1 MNPNHPERDSPET
14 EGTTDGTKRQSARFA
29 LITALLSVGLSALL
43 FTAVLRNGAAWRDAV
58 LRLFPAPGVESIQEP
73 MEDLQARYKRMERER
88 ADLDKKLDR
97 LVPKNHYLVVNTTG
111 NTFRLYKGGEMV
123 REGLCSTGSYTVLK
137 AGDKMSWT
145 FKTPRGMYRIQGKI
159 SKPIWRKPDWA
170 FVEEGLPI
178 PPANSQLRYEAGVLG
193 NYAMSLGHGYLIHGT
208 LYQRFL
214 GMPVTHGCVRLGD
227 DDLEAVFRSMQV
239 GSRVFIY

>member
-1 MNPNHPERDSPET
+1 MNPHPPSSHRTAPESPATQSKGSLIHFSLFTILLAAVLSVLLFVTVLQNGAKWRD
-14 EGTTDGTKRQSARFA
+14 
-29 LITALLSVGLSALL
+29 ALLS
-43 FTAVLRNGAAWRDAV
+43 
-58 LRLFPAPGVESIQEP
+58 LFPAPAVESIHEP
-73 MEDLQARYKRMERER
+73 PAELQAKHLRLHKEATE
-88 ADLDKKLDR
+88 LDKKLDR
-97 LVPKNHYLVVNTTG
+97 LIPRNHYLVVNTTG
-111 NTFRLYKGGEMV
+111 NTFRLYKGRELV

-137 AGDKMSWT
+137 AGDQMSWT

-159 SKPIWRKPDWA
+159 NKPIWRKPDWA

-178 PPANSQLRYEAGVLG
+178 PPANSSLRFEAGVLG

-214 GMPVTHGCVRLGD
+214 GMPVTHGCVRMGD

>member
-1 MNPNHPERDSPET
+1 MNQHLPKSHRTDPSPP
-14 EGTTDGTKRQSARFA
+14 TDQSKGSIIYFSLFTV
-29 LITALLSVGLSALL
+29 LIAAVLSVLL
-43 FTAVLRNGAAWRDAV
+43 FIAALQNGAKWRDAL
-58 LRLFPAPGVESIQEP
+58 LRLFPAPAVESIHVLPAE
-73 MEDLQARYKRMERER
+73 LQAKQMRFNKEATEF
-88 ADLDKKLDR
+88 DKKLDR
-97 LVPKNHYLVVNTTG
+97 LIPKNHYLVVNTTG
-111 NTFRLYKGGEMV
+111 NTFRLYKGRELV

-137 AGDKMSWT
+137 AGDQMSWT

-159 SKPIWRKPDWA
+159 NKPIWRKPDWA

-178 PPANSQLRYEAGVLG
+178 PPANSPLRFEAGVLG

-227 DDLEAVFRSMQV
+227 DDLEAVFRSMPV